1 MRKMTKIGLVVLA
14 VSALAVLAVVMT
26 YGQRPAD
33 DAQPERQTVSASRL
47 IRSQKPSAVR
57 RSGDG
62 TPFGNAALGKSK
74 GAEGA
79 DASGPKEGRTKPV
92 LDLADE
98 DDENEDG
105 TVRTPEEKALVKRIE
120 SALDDENLS
129 EALACAPEALKCRV
143 PEIRQAMVDA
153 LGWFGKKA
161 LPELTPFLADP
172 DDDICESAMNEWT
185 SAVADID
192 DEAEKIG
199 TVEMAMKV
207 LTDED
212 ALEDISSEYI
222 GVDEKLAVESLLN
235 IIEGGGSDKGIAKAK
250 ETYEFVTGDEF
261 EDRAAAEKWI
271 AEEYEPPEPGEK

>member
-1 MRKMTKIGLVVLA
+1 MKKVMKIGLVVLP
-14 VSALAVLAVVMT
+14 VSALAVLAVVLT
-26 YGQRPAD
+26 SGQRSAD
-33 DAQPERQTVSASRL
+33 DTQPERPTVSAARL
-47 IRSQKPSAVR
+47 IRSQKPSVHR
-57 RSGDG
+57 QSDG
-62 TPFGNAALGKSK
+62 TTHSAEKANDQD
-74 GAEGA
+74 GASTAQQE
-79 DASGPKEGRTKPV
+79 KREKP
-92 LDLADE
+92 DLNISEEDE
-98 DDENEDG
+98 ENEDG
-105 TVRTPEEKALVKRIE
+105 TVRTAEEKALVKRIE
-120 SALDDENLS
+120 SALDDEKLS

-172 DDDICESAMNEWT
+172 DDDVCESAMNEWT

-212 ALEDISSEYI
+212 ALDDISSEYI
-222 GVDEKLAVESLLN
+222 GVDEKLAVESLLR
-235 IIEGGGSDKGIAKAK
+235 IIEGDGSAKGIAKAK

-261 EDRAAAEKWI
+261 EGRAAAEKWI